1 MNAQAEALTI
11 ASKFASN
18 AISAIDTV
26 KCFNGHSHELWQYSK
41 SVKHAAK
48 YYLIQ
53 ARANAL
59 QISFMRLV
67 TLGMFV
73 QGFWFGT
80 YLVGTGKKN
89 SGDIVTAFMAA
100 LMAAQSVEQI
110 LPQFIVIEK
119 GKVAG
124 ATLKEIMVQIENGR
138 EIRTMMG
145 GRKLPNLE
153 GNIEIRNVRPRNP
166 SYTQFPNLC

>member
-1 MNAQAEALTI
+1 MEAQADALTV
-11 ASKFASN
+11 ASKYASN

-26 KCFNGHSHELWQYSK
+26 KYFNGQNYELWQYAK
-41 SVKHAAK
+41 AVKHAANC
-48 YYLIQ
+48 YLIQ

-59 QISFMRLV
+59 QIGFMRLV

-124 ATLKEIMVQIENGR
+124 ATLKTIMLQIERGR
-138 EIRTMMG
+138 EIRTMTG
-145 GRKLPNLE
+145 GRKPPNCE
-153 GNIEIRNVRPRNP
+153 GSIEIRNVRPL
-166 SYTQFPNLC
+166 YAD